1 MSAKSNPSPGWGRS
15 GAATRQDRREG
26 RTLATVDWIGFWA
39 GLGEVAKNAY
49 SLVVG
54 VVGIIATYMA
64 GNRSFWVGARH
75 ESFLMKRQ
83 AYADLIGTSV
93 AMLDY
98 LQGFSSAFIRASRV
112 GQSPARVQTSS
123 SGRIVEGTKLGR
135 PVRPTLISSPLSRP
149 TIWTRLSRA
158 EGMLMLVEQADEAR
172 SAVAALR
179 VALWTARSQ
188 SRVPDT
194 LPVEFGNLVLGAARQ
209 YDATSAFLPHL
220 ESEAATLL
228 KQRRSPRPSVSAP
241 SWSRHRQCRSCSRA
255 SDALPRDSPVRL
267 TATWAMSCCLR
278 EPCDRLP
285 RISTAAEAVDSR
297 NGGLRVSGK
306 EQRLGGLV
314 LVPVT
319 RTRGRGRE
327 CPGRPAGSA

>member
-39 GLGEVAKNAY
+39 GLGEVAKNAGP
-49 SLVVG
+49 LVVG

-83 AYADLIGTSV
+83 AYADFIGTSV

-123 SGRIVEGTKLGR
+123 SGRIVEGTKLGEAR
-135 PVRPTLISSPLSRP
+135 SAHPYLFPAEPADDLDA
-149 TIWTRLSRA
+149 RLSRA

-209 YDATSAFLPHL
+209 YDATSAFLRAHL

-241 SWSRHRQCRSCSRA
+241 S
-255 SDALPRDSPVRL
+255 
-267 TATWAMSCCLR
+267 
-278 EPCDRLP
+278 
-285 RISTAAEAVDSR
+285 
-297 NGGLRVSGK
+297 
-306 EQRLGGLV
+306 
-314 LVPVT
+314 
-319 RTRGRGRE
+319 
-327 CPGRPAGSA
+327 